1 MHLLVSILDFNTLIH
16 MLCHIMSYSCFI
28 ITPSTPI
35 FLKFQKSIL
44 VPFQITHSN
53 CSVVTMITRMES
65 WWLSHLMYLPLVRSH
80 GGITSIW
87 HLKITCEDITLSSR
101 LFVNSLSMRHKTSPL
116 FENLSTIITTEFFVL
131 MITCNMSSQIR
142 FPLVLF
148 LTIIAPPFNT
158 LMLCQLVSS
167 QRNFLPCCI
176 LTLITV
182 HPSVVIWCSCCPK
195 STRYG
200 HPK

>member
-1 MHLLVSILDFNTLIH
+1 MHLLVSILHFITLIH

-44 VPFQITHSN
+44 VSSKVSHSN

-65 WWLSHLMYLPLVRSH
+65 WWLSHLMYPPLVRSH

-87 HLKITCEDITLSSR
+87 HLKITFEDITLSGR
-101 LFVNSLSMRHKTSPL
+101 LFVNTLYMRHKTSPL
-116 FENLSTIITTEFFVL
+116 FENLSTIVTTKCFIF
-131 MITCNMSSQIR
+131 MIACNMVSQIH

-148 LTIIAPPFNT
+148 LTIIAHPFNI
-158 LMLCQLVSS
+158 LMLRQLVSS
-167 QRNFLPCCI
+167 
-176 LTLITV
+176 
-182 HPSVVIWCSCCPK
+182 
-195 STRYG
+195 
-200 HPK
+200 